1 MNFYI
6 SKIRL
11 WFRRGEQPRDLEF
24 EADKVNVIT
33 GDSSTGKSSVLK
45 IIDYCLLSE
54 RSTIVRDVINENVGW
69 YGLVFCVDNQPYTI
83 IRQAPTVEFAEM
95 TVIFREGENLPDFP
109 QAGLD
114 DTRAKVLPKINE
126 LFHIPHKMRLE
137 GRVNLQFR
145 HNLVFNYL
153 TEDIIATENTYQD
166 LRFFRLVEYEH
177 VLSDLFKMA
186 IGVNEMKLRELESE
200 LQKAKNEEN
209 RKKNAQEK
217 ELQNLEKYQRT
228 REKISKEIEEL
239 GLGTAI
245 EFGDNPVAWAE
256 NVRVI
261 VEKCNL
267 QFKNEQANHQRNQIE
282 LELNS
287 IREKLSYFDSLETE
301 YKTYQRRLERQDES
315 LVPLDYVKK
324 HLFELMTYQE
334 TGRLLREL
342 TEAWTAIKES
352 YVPEVKLPANFEQ
365 AKKDLQKKD
374 RELRSEWKR
383 LNPYNVNDHDIVWIR
398 KAILLAERM
407 EKELAS
413 EPRQTVTEEMVIACG
428 DIINSVNERL
438 TRLKAR
444 NDNALGNL
452 NDSIEKYFRLQSGIS
467 ESYRDY
473 KPLYSMKERM
483 LMLEREEGEYP
494 ESNVGSKS
502 NYMFLHLCYF
512 FGLHNL
518 LMDNKNEQIPQFLFI
533 DQPSIPYY
541 ADKNELRSTEDNEVI
556 ANDDQEKLREAFKLT
571 NKFMMEML
579 KKGHFQ
585 IIMIEHASPEYWQ
598 DLESFVTRYEFRRG
612 DGLIPAYVIN
622 KQND

>member
-571 NKFMMEML
+571 NEFMMEML

>member
-24 EADKVNVIT
+24 EANKVNVIT

-69 YGLVFCVDNQPYTI
+69 YGLVFYVDSKPYTV
-83 IRQAPTVEFAEM
+83 IRQAPTLESAEM
-95 TVIFREGENLPDFP
+95 KVIFSEGENLPDEP
-109 QAGLD
+109 QAGMD
-114 DTRAKVLPKINE
+114 DTRPKALLKMNE
-126 LFHIPHKMRLE
+126 LFNIPKKMKLE
-137 GRVNLQFR
+137 GKIEYQFR

-166 LRFFRLVEYEH
+166 LRFFRLDEYAR
-177 VLSDLFKMA
+177 VLNDLFKMA
-186 IGVNEMKLRELESE
+186 IGVNEIKLRELESE
-200 LQKAKNEEN
+200 LQKAKNEEV
-209 RKKNAQEK
+209 RKKNAQEREQK
-217 ELQNLEKYQRT
+217 TLEKYQQT
-228 REKISKEIEEL
+228 REEISNQIEEL

-245 EFGDNPVAWAE
+245 AFGDNPVAWAD
-256 NVRVI
+256 NVKVI
-261 VEKCNL
+261 VENCNL
-267 QFKNEQANHQRNQIE
+267 QFRNEQANHQRNQIE
-282 LELNS
+282 LELNG
-287 IREKLSYFDSLETE
+287 IREKLSYFDSLEAE
-301 YKTYQRRLERQDES
+301 FKTYQRRLERQDKS
-315 LVPLDYVKK
+315 LVPLEFVKK
-324 HLFELMTYQE
+324 HLSELMDYQE
-334 TGRLLREL
+334 TGRLLKEL
-342 TEAWTAIKES
+342 TDAWQAIKES
-352 YVPEVKLPANFEQ
+352 YVPEVKLPENFEKT
-365 AKKDLQKKD
+365 KKDLQKRD
-374 RELRSEWKR
+374 RELRNEWRR
-383 LNPYNVNDHDIVWIR
+383 LNPYNANERDIVWIR

-407 EKELAS
+407 EKELANV
-413 EPRQTVTEEMVIACG
+413 PRQTVTEEMVIACG
-428 DIINSVNERL
+428 DAINSVNERL

-444 NDNALGNL
+444 NDNALRTL
-452 NDSIEKYFRLQSGIS
+452 NDSIEKYFRWQSGIS

-473 KPLYSMKERM
+473 KPLYSIEEKM

-518 LMDNKNEQIPQFLFI
+518 LMDNRNEQIPQFLFI

-541 ADKNELRSTEDNEVI
+541 ADKNERRSTEDNEVI
-556 ANDDQEKLREAFKLT
+556 ANDDQEKLREAFRLT
-571 NKFMMEML
+571 NKFMAEML

-598 DLESFVTRYEFRRG
+598 DLENFVTRYEFRRD

-622 KQND
+622 KQYD

>member
-24 EADKVNVIT
+24 EADKVNVVT

-69 YGLVFCVDNQPYTI
+69 YGVVFCVDNQPYTI
-83 IRQAPTVEFAEM
+83 IRQAPTVESAEM
-95 TVIFREGENLPDFP
+95 KVIFSEGENLPDEP
-109 QAGLD
+109 QAGMD
-114 DTRAKVLPKINE
+114 DTRAKALLKMNE
-126 LFHIPHKMRLE
+126 LFNIPRKMKLE
-137 GRVNLQFR
+137 GKKEYQFR

-166 LRFFRLVEYEH
+166 LRFFRLDEYARM
-177 VLSDLFKMA
+177 LNDLFKMA

-200 LQKAKNEEN
+200 LQKAQNEEN
-209 RKKNAQEK
+209 RKKNAQEREQK
-217 ELQNLEKYQRT
+217 NYEKYLRT
-228 REKISKEIEEL
+228 KEEISNEIEEL
-239 GLGTAI
+239 GLGTAVAYR
-245 EFGDNPVAWAE
+245 DNPVAWTDHVKA
-256 NVRVI
+256 I
-261 VEKCNL
+261 VENCNL

-282 LELNS
+282 LELGS
-287 IREKLSYFDSLETE
+287 IREKLSYFESLETE
-301 YKTYQRRLERQDES
+301 YKTYQRRLERQNES

-324 HLFELMTYQE
+324 HLSELMTYQE

-352 YVPEVKLPANFEQ
+352 YVPEVKLPSNFEA
-365 AKKDLQKKD
+365 AKKDLQKRD

-383 LNPYNVNDHDIVWIR
+383 LNPLNVEQRDLVWLR

-407 EKELAS
+407 EKELTNV
-413 EPRQTVTEEMVIACG
+413 PRQTVTEEMVIACG
-428 DIINSVNERL
+428 DVINSVNERI
-438 TRLKAR
+438 TRLKAK
-444 NDNALGNL
+444 NENALGNL
-452 NDSIEKYFRLQSGIS
+452 NNTIEKYFRWQSGIS

-473 KPLYSMKERM
+473 KPLYSMEEKM
-483 LMLEREEGEYP
+483 LMLERGEGDYP

-512 FGLHNL
+512 FGLHDL
-518 LMDNKNEQIPQFLFI
+518 LMENKNKQIPQFLFI

-541 ADKNELRSTEDNEVI
+541 ADKNERRSEDDNEVI
-556 ANDDQEKLREAFKLT
+556 ANDDQEKLREAFRLT
-571 NKFMMEML
+571 NKFMKEML

-598 DLESFVTRYEFRRG
+598 DLENFVTRYEFRRG
-612 DGLIPAYVIN
+612 DGLIPAYVTN
-622 KQND
+622 KQK